1 MRRALLACGALVM
14 LTASGCAFLKQF
26 LSTAFQTP
34 TLAFKSL
41 ALRDAS
47 FEGIGVDLT
56 WLLNNPNS
64 MGLNLAEVDYAF
76 FVDEKQVVAGSPPR
90 GFQVAAN
97 GQSDLLFPVGL
108 KFADIA
114 QVVQTFLTKDTA
126 HYRAQGHLGIDTPL
140 GLIKLPLEKDGDF
153 EVPKLPTVHFENPK
167 VTNVGIQGATLEFPL
182 SIGNRNSF
190 PLPIAQIT
198 GGLSIAG
205 SQVGTLSTG
214 NLGALEGKGV
224 KQVTLPLT
232 VSFLGAAGAV
242 VNAVRGGQSQVAFN
256 AQVQS
261 GGIQLPLNLNQAVN
275 FVK

>member
-1 MRRALLACGALVM
+1 MRRAFLACGVVVM
-14 LTASGCAFLKQF
+14 LTASGCAFLRQF
-26 LSTAFQTP
+26 LSTAFQAP
-34 TLAFKSL
+34 TLAFKSV

-64 MGLNLAEVDYAF
+64 VGLNLAEVDYAF
-76 FVDEKQVVAGSPPR
+76 FVDDKQVVAGSPPR

-108 KFADIA
+108 KFADVA

-126 HYRAQGHLGIDTPL
+126 HYKAQGHLGIDTPL

-153 EVPKLPTVHFENPK
+153 EVPKLPTVRFENPK
-167 VTNVGIQGATLEFPL
+167 VTNVGIQGATIEFPL
-182 SIGNRNSF
+182 SVGNRNSY
-190 PLPIAQIT
+190 PLPIAGIA

-214 NLGALEGKGV
+214 NLGALEGRGV
-224 KQVTLPLT
+224 KQLTLPLT
-232 VSFLGAAGAV
+232 VNFLGAAGAV